1 MVRVVKLCS
10 WLKWWMWY
18 AWVKESEVFPTCTWR
33 HLIRQVQRGGPVSGA
48 THTSHYNW
56 WNISISLSTLRICLC
71 ESYHLTRPPSQQLC
85 SQISLSLMRCKFTNC
100 HSNEMQFKHV
110 IPHVITL
117 KISNHMNWK
126 ANLIT
131 LPLIQVEIFHTTWLS
146 QLEQEVSII
155 GLPSNYTKK
164 QV

>member
-1 MVRVVKLCS
+1 MLS
-10 WLKWWMWY
+10 NWLKWWMWY
-18 AWVKESEVFPTCTWR
+18 VWVKESESFTTCTWW
-33 HLIRQVQRGGPVSGA
+33 HLIRQVQRGYCQVVQLIQVN
-48 THTSHYNW
+48 YNW

-117 KISNHMNWK
+117 KYPITWIQRLISSLYHSYK
-126 ANLIT
+126 LKHTQHDFHNLNKRCMSIYYWTT
-131 LPLIQVEIFHTTWLS
+131 LKL
-146 QLEQEVSII
+146 
-155 GLPSNYTKK
+155 Y
-164 QV
+164 

>member
-1 MVRVVKLCS
+1 MQLVEVVNVICLS
-10 WLKWWMWY
+10 ERKWSIYNMY
-18 AWVKESEVFPTCTWR
+18 LAASQETSTERESCQWCN
-33 HLIRQVQRGGPVSGA
+33 SYK
-48 THTSHYNW
+48 SYNW

-117 KISNHMNWK
+117 KYPITWIQRLISSLYHSYK
-126 ANLIT
+126 LKHTQHDFHNLNKRWVLLDYPQTT
-131 LPLIQVEIFHTTWLS
+131 L
-146 QLEQEVSII
+146 
-155 GLPSNYTKK
+155 KK
-164 QV
+164 RYKSLV